1 MLFSVVTTV
10 FKIWNTD
17 MFHVQLKNKQKT
29 ELILEKNPKLSEL
42 ILNAQMEIAQP
53 CL

>member
-17 MFHVQLKNKQKT
+17 MFHVQLKDKQKT
-29 ELILEKNPKLSEL
+29 ELILEKNPNFQNWFSVHK
-42 ILNAQMEIAQP
+42 
-53 CL
+53 